1 MKHFDSILVIHSKLI
16 PVFEFGGIE
25 SPLIVTPVLSDDN
38 YLGFSY
44 WNISTSHLR
53 VDAKEL
59 SNIKIKD
66 KKHTGKNNSSELS
79 GIIHGETDI
88 AEHKLTVV
96 QTVPLTWTP
105 PIISAKQ

>member
-1 MKHFDSILVIHSKLI
+1 MI
-16 PVFEFGGIE
+16 PVLEFGGIE

-53 VDAKEL
+53 MDAEEL
-59 SNIKIKD
+59 SNINIKD

-79 GIIHGETDI
+79 CTIHGETLMI
-88 AEHKLTVV
+88 ACLTVSLSRCAAHLDSPTHYFGGAVKNTEDV
-96 QTVPLTWTP
+96 QGG
-105 PIISAKQ
+105 

>member
-1 MKHFDSILVIHSKLI
+1 MI

-79 GIIHGETDI
+79 CIIHGKTLMIACHTASLCRCSAHSDSPTHYFGGAVKNTEDI
-88 AEHKLTVV
+88 QCGWA
-96 QTVPLTWTP
+96 
-105 PIISAKQ
+105 

>member
-1 MKHFDSILVIHSKLI
+1 MI
-16 PVFEFGGIE
+16 PVSDFGGIE

-38 YLGFSY
+38 YLGFSF

-66 KKHTGKNNSSELS
+66 KKHTGKKNSSEARECAALS
-79 GIIHGETDI
+79 DSPTHYFGGAVKNTED
-88 AEHKLTVV
+88 V
-96 QTVPLTWTP
+96 QGG
-105 PIISAKQ
+105 